1 MNPEGHDRVKPYSR
15 LFAMSPLITTL
26 AAEGRPATTAEAKQ
40 LAELPLSPLVLEAA
54 AHLRDQGFGKVITY
68 SKKVFLPLTQLC
80 RDGCHYC
87 TFAHHPQDLDT
98 LYMSQDRVLQTVE
111 TAATLGCKEALF
123 TLGERPELRYPQA
136 RSFLDQA
143 GYASTLEYLGQVA
156 AAVYQKTGVLPHLN
170 PGTLSPDELIHL
182 RPVAVSM
189 GLMLESGSDRL
200 TQRGM
205 PHFGSPDK
213 VPAVRLKTIEAAGEL
228 NIPFTTG
235 LLIGIGETRQERI
248 ADLLNLRDLHTRL
261 GHLQEIIIQPFRA
274 KPGTRMSCA
283 PEPDLEDLL
292 WTLCVT
298 RLIFGPQMS
307 IQTPP
312 NLSPDHLPQL
322 IQAGINDWGGVSP
335 LTPDYVNPE
344 APWPHLQR
352 LAEDTA
358 AAGKHLEER
367 LTLYPRYTRDLS
379 TWVDPNL
386 HSGILRL
393 MDRDGFA
400 RPDSWISGCSTHPP
414 QPTLHL
420 ILQAASPSA
429 EIRDL
434 SEKAKAGERL
444 QEEEVEKLLSARGPD
459 LAWVCQAADRL
470 RQRVCGERVTFVV
483 NRNINYTNICSFKCQ
498 FCAFSKG
505 KTAEILRG
513 QPYDLD
519 LTDIGQRTREAWD
532 RGATEVCLQGGI
544 HPSYTGA
551 YYLKIL
557 ETVRTACPD
566 IHIHAFS
573 PLEVWQGA
581 QTLNQPLV
589 QFLQNLKAAGLNTLP
604 GTAAEVL
611 DDEIRQII
619 CPDKVTTAEWLEVMR
634 TAHSL
639 GLRSTA
645 TLLFGHLESSRHVA
659 RHLLKIRDLQAETG
673 GFTEFVPLPF
683 VAQEAP
689 LYLKGQCRRGPTF
702 QEALLVHAVSRL
714 VLHPLIPN
722 IQASWVK
729 LGHRGVQ
736 AALSVGVNDLGGT
749 LMNESISRAAGAS
762 HGQETTS
769 QQMIDLIT
777 AAGRIPQQRTT
788 LYGTAAH

>member
-1 MNPEGHDRVKPYSR
+1 
-15 LFAMSPLITTL
+15 MSSLITTL
-26 AAEGRPATTAEAKQ
+26 AAECRPATVAEAKQ
-40 LAELPLSPLVLEAA
+40 LAELPWSSLWLEAA

-68 SKKVFLPLTQLC
+68 SRKVFLPLTQLC
-80 RDGCHYC
+80 RDRCHYC

-98 LYMSQDRVLQTVE
+98 LYMSQDQVLQTVE
-111 TAATLGCKEALF
+111 TAATVGCKEALF
-123 TLGERPELRYPQA
+123 TLGERPESRYPQA

-143 GYASTLEYLGQVA
+143 GYSSTLEYLGQVA

-170 PGTLSPDELIHL
+170 PGTLTSDQLLHL

-189 GLMLESGSDRL
+189 GLMLESGSERL

-213 VPAVRLKTIEAAGEL
+213 VPAVRLKTLEAAGEL
-228 NIPFTTG
+228 QIPFTTG

-248 ADLLNLRDLHTRL
+248 ADLLNLQDLDARF
-261 GHLQEIIIQPFRA
+261 GHLQEIIIQPFRV
-274 KPGTRMSCA
+274 KPGTGMSYA
-283 PEPDLEDLL
+283 PEPDLDELL
-292 WTLCVT
+292 WTLCVA
-298 RLIFGPQMS
+298 RLIFGPKMS

-344 APWPHLQR
+344 APWPDLER
-352 LAEDTA
+352 LAAETA

-379 TWVDPNL
+379 TWVDLNL
-386 HSGILRL
+386 HAGILRL
-393 MDRDGFA
+393 MDSDGFA
-400 RPDSWISGCSTHPP
+400 RPDPWISGFSTQLPE
-414 QPTLHL
+414 QTLHL
-420 ILQAASPSA
+420 IQSVADPSA

-434 SEKAKAGERL
+434 SEKASAGLRL
-444 QEEEVEKLLSARGPD
+444 QEEEVVKLLSARGSD
-459 LAWVCQAADRL
+459 FAWVCQTADQL
-470 RQRVCGERVTFVV
+470 RQQVCGDKVTFVV
-483 NRNINYTNICSFKCQ
+483 NRNINYTNICAFKCQ

-505 KTAEILRG
+505 KTAETLRG
-513 QPYDLD
+513 HPYDLD

-581 QTLNQPLV
+581 QTLNQPLAE
-589 QFLQNLKAAGLNTLP
+589 FLLHLKAAGLNTLP

-611 DDEIRQII
+611 DDNIRQII
-619 CPDKVTTAEWLEVMR
+619 CPDKVTTAEWLAVMR

-645 TLLFGHLESSRHVA
+645 TLLFGHIESSRHVA
-659 RHLLKIRDLQAETG
+659 RHLLRIRDLQTETG

-689 LYLKGQCRRGPTF
+689 LYVKGQCRRGPTF
-702 QEALLVHAVSRL
+702 REAMLVHAVSRL

-729 LGHRGVQ
+729 LGHRGAQ
-736 AALSVGVNDLGGT
+736 AALQVGANDLGGT

-762 HGQETTS
+762 HGQETTP
-769 QQMIDLIT
+769 QQMINLILE
-777 AAGRIPQQRTT
+777 AGRIPQQRST
-788 LYGTAAH
+788 LYGIPAP